1 MGPLPHQ
8 DHEGPCTG
16 AHMLLMWTSPLKGW
30 ALLSQLP
37 AWPEEEAGGQPGP
50 WATVAGKLRWG

>member
-8 DHEGPCTG
+8 DHEGPGTG

-37 AWPEEEAGGQPGP
+37 VWPEEEAGGQAGP
-50 WATVAGKLRWG
+50 SPLCHCSR